1 MQVEDRLRALGLV
14 LPEAPKVPRGF
25 KFSFAW
31 TRIRGNRIYLSGH
44 GPLGPDGTFIGPV
57 GKVPSEVSLEEA
69 QEAARNTAL
78 SMLASIKR
86 ELGDLDRVR
95 AWLMVHGMVNAE
107 PGYPQTTNAINGFS
121 DLILEVYGAEIG
133 QHART
138 AVGMATLPLNNAVV
152 IGAEVAFAL

>member
-1 MQVEDRLRALGLV
+1 MRVESKLQDLGLV
-14 LPEAPKVPRGF
+14 LPEAPKVPEGF

-31 TRIRGNRIYLSGH
+31 TRVYDARLYLSGH
-44 GPLGPDGTFIGPV
+44 GAQAADGSYIGPF

-78 SMLASIKR
+78 SMLSSIKR

-107 PGYPQTTNAINGFS
+107 PGYPQATNAINGFS
-121 DLILEVYGAEIG
+121 DLILEVYGPDVG

-152 IGAEVAFAL
+152 IAAEAEFAP